1 MIRGRLLLLLVAL
14 ALVGAA
20 CSSDGQEISADNCRE
35 VVDETMELFQ
45 RLIDDVDSEFGEMT
59 VEEFIATGGDLPSVE
74 KFAED
79 AEEINEIG
87 TQLGCSQGE
96 IQVAVLQ
103 RVDELTAS
111 TDLGR
116 FLIDAIRTGGL

>member
-87 TQLGCSQGE
+87 AQLGCSQGE

>member
-1 MIRGRLLLLLVAL
+1 MIFRRLIPLLLGLSLVA
-14 ALVGAA
+14 AA
-20 CSSDGQEISADNCRE
+20 CSSDGQEISADNCRD
-35 VVDETMELFQ
+35 VVEETLELFQ

-74 KFAED
+74 KFTAD
-79 AEEINEIG
+79 AEEINAIG

-96 IQVAVLQ
+96 IQVTILQ

>member
-1 MIRGRLLLLLVAL
+1 MIFRRLIPLLVAL

-20 CSSDGQEISADNCRE
+20 CSSDSQEISANNCRE
-35 VVDETMELFQ
+35 VIEETLELFQ

-59 VEEFIATGGDLPSVE
+59 VEEFIATEGDLPSVE
-74 KFAED
+74 KFTED

-96 IQVAVLQ
+96 IQAAILQ
-103 RVDELTAS
+103 RIDELTAS

>member
-1 MIRGRLLLLLVAL
+1 MIFRRLIPLLVAL
-14 ALVGAA
+14 ALVGGA
-20 CSSDGQEISADNCRE
+20 CSSDSQEISANNCRE
-35 VVDETMELFQ
+35 VIEETLELFQ

-59 VEEFIATGGDLPSVE
+59 VEEFIATEGDLPSVE
-74 KFAED
+74 KFTED

-96 IQVAVLQ
+96 IQAAILQ
-103 RVDELTAS
+103 RIDELTAS